1 MVLTLDSLI
10 VDLGAFSLRGTLDV
24 PRASLVAVVG
34 PSGAGKSTLLSAI
47 AGFVP
52 VTGGRIRWDDQDI
65 TALPPGKR
73 PMAIL
78 FQDNNLFPHLTAA
91 QNVALAL
98 GKGTRPTAAVFDAL
112 GQVGLAGFEN
122 RKPAELSGGQQ
133 SRVALAR
140 VLLQDK
146 PLVLLDEPFSAL
158 GPAMRQEMLS
168 LVQERLVANGRSVI
182 IVTHDRQDAEQAD
195 QIIIVTDGEIS
206 PPQSTKAVL
215 SAPPDALTS
224 YWGK

>member
-1 MVLTLDSLI
+1 VLD
-10 VDLGAFSLRGTLDV
+10 
-24 PRASLVAVVG
+24 
-34 PSGAGKSTLLSAI
+34 
-47 AGFVP
+47 
-52 VTGGRIRWDDQDI
+52 
-65 TALPPGKR
+65 
-73 PMAIL
+73 
-78 FQDNNLFPHLTAA
+78 
-91 QNVALAL
+91 ALA
-98 GKGTRPTAAVFDAL
+98 
-112 GQVGLAGFEN
+112 QVGLSGFEN

-182 IVTHDRQDAEQAD
+182 FVTHDRQDAEQAD
-195 QIIIVTDGEIS
+195 QILIVTDGEIS
-206 PPQSTKAVL
+206 PPRLTQAVL